1 MGLENIEKNV
11 WAVTLKDI
19 IFKKSP
25 LHRNGEIVLLMTE
38 EQRNLEIA

>member
-19 IFKKSP
+19 VYKKSP
-25 LHRNGEIVLLMTE
+25 FHRHGDIVLMMSE
-38 EQRNLEIA
+38 ENRNLEIS